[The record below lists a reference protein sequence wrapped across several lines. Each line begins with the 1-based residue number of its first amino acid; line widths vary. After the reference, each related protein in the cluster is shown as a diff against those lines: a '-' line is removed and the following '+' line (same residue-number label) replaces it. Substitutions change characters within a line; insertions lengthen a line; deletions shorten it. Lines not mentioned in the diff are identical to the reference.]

1 MPLNNEEK
9 LLCFM
14 LFSFLYGATLLE
26 QTVAFLSPDW
36 VIDRSYPPCEA
47 IGLFSSRNCSYYDRN
62 YLYNVN
68 YCCKDDMNCTIK
80 STNACTWTTYEPYI
94 MQHCRKTCQRCSQ
107 NIDGWMFYPQLFSLL
122 LTYITT
128 ALLIGSFKFC
138 RNDFLLSTT
147 AVFFGVLYPISGLI
161 EASSA
166 LHIVVC
172 FDSGLASRLALASG
186 TQSIIFYILTR
197 IYNCKYL
204 KDAKRSGT
212 KHSEIFWKNK
222 MATFNKWKLRSKWDH
237 IKLNLEDI
245 YTKAAD
251 ETRIKP

>member
-62 YLYNVN
+62 YLYNGN
-68 YCCKDDMNCTIK
+68 FWCRDIDCTI
-80 STNACTWTTYEPYI
+80 SSYYYCQWSSETYI
-94 MQHCRKTCQRCSQ
+94 MDHCRKTCQRCSQ
-107 NIDGWMFYPQLFSLL
+107 SIAGQMFYPQLLSLL
-122 LTYITT
+122 LNYVT
-128 ALLIGSFKFC
+128 AVLLLGSFKVC

-161 EASSA
+161 EASTA
-166 LHIVVC
+166 LHIVIWYH
-172 FDSGLASRLALASG
+172 SGFASRLALASG
-186 TQSIIFYILTR
+186 AQSIILYILTR
-197 IYNCKYL
+197 IYDCKYQ
-204 KDAKRSGT
+204 KDVKKSGT
-212 KHSEIFWKNK
+212 IHSEIFRKK
-222 MATFNKWKLRSKWDH
+222 EMPTVKKWKLRSKWVH
-237 IKLNLEDI
+237 IKLDLDDV

-251 ETRIKP
+251 ETRIKS